1 MAVSVRFVGS
11 GDSFGSGGRFQ
22 TCIVV
27 DGPHSRFALDFGTS
41 SLIALAQ
48 QGIEHNSL
56 DAILLTHLHGDH
68 CGGVPFLLIDA
79 MLAAKRTRPLT
90 IAGPRDLR
98 RRMDAIREALFPGS
112 HVMTPTF
119 PLTWL
124 EMEPGRPHAILDLV
138 VTPQPAR
145 HTQETNPTALRVE
158 VGGKVVAYT
167 GDTEWT
173 EDVARVARGADLFIA
188 ECYYYDKPIKW
199 HLNYPTV
206 AAQRDVADLIRY
218 NLTKE
223 GYDVVVAPTGS
234 DALKQAREVHPDLVL
249 LDIMVPQLNG
259 WEVCRRL
266 KQDAD
271 TKNIPVIMVTGRVE
285 EGDKVLGFEMG
296 ADDYVTKP
304 FSSRELLARIRA
316 VARRGRPADGE
327 KKPHV
332 QIGDLEIDR
341 YRFEVRMKGRP
352 VDLTPK
358 EFELLAI
365 LAGAPGRVFGREEL
379 LDAVWG
385 RDGFVEPRTVDVHV
399 ARLRAKF
406 TAAKLPAPGVET
418 VRGVGYRFRD
428 PSAA

>member
-27 DGPHSRFALDFGTS
+27 DGPRSRFAIDFGAS

-56 DAILLTHLHGDH
+56 DAIVLTHLHGDH

-79 MLAAKRTRPLT
+79 MLGAKRTRPLT

-206 AAQRDVADLIRY
+206 AAQRDAFGARRVI
-218 NLTKE
+218 LTHM
-223 GYDVVVAPTGS
+223 S
-234 DALKQAREVHPDLVL
+234 REMLAH
-249 LDIMVPQLNG
+249 
-259 WEVCRRL
+259 
-266 KQDAD
+266 AD
-271 TKNIPVIMVTGRVE
+271 TVPEECAHDGLVVT
-285 EGDKVLGFEMG
+285 L
-296 ADDYVTKP
+296 
-304 FSSRELLARIRA
+304 
-316 VARRGRPADGE
+316 
-327 KKPHV
+327 
-332 QIGDLEIDR
+332 
-341 YRFEVRMKGRP
+341 
-352 VDLTPK
+352 
-358 EFELLAI
+358 
-365 LAGAPGRVFGREEL
+365 
-379 LDAVWG
+379 
-385 RDGFVEPRTVDVHV
+385 
-399 ARLRAKF
+399 
-406 TAAKLPAPGVET
+406 
-418 VRGVGYRFRD
+418 
-428 PSAA
+428 

>member
-119 PLTWL
+119 PLSWI
-124 EMEPGRPHAILDLV
+124 EMEPGQPHTILDLV

-145 HTQETNPTALRVE
+145 HTVETNPTALRVE
-158 VGGKVVAYT
+158 VGGRVVAYT

-173 EDVARVARGADLFIA
+173 EDVARVARDADLLIA
-188 ECYYYDKPIKW
+188 ECYFYAKPVKW
-199 HLNYPTV
+199 HLNYPTI
-206 AAQRDVADLIRY
+206 AAQRENFGAKRVI
-218 NLTKE
+218 LTHM
-223 GYDVVVAPTGS
+223 S
-234 DALKQAREVHPDLVL
+234 Q
-249 LDIMVPQLNG
+249 
-259 WEVCRRL
+259 
-266 KQDAD
+266 
-271 TKNIPVIMVTGRVE
+271 
-285 EGDKVLGFEMG
+285 EM
-296 ADDYVTKP
+296 
-304 FSSRELLARIRA
+304 LAHA
-316 VARRGRPADGE
+316 
-327 KKPHV
+327 
-332 QIGDLEIDR
+332 
-341 YRFEVRMKGRP
+341 
-352 VDLTPK
+352 
-358 EFELLAI
+358 
-365 LAGAPGRVFGREEL
+365 
-379 LDAVWG
+379 DAVPEECA
-385 RDGFVEPRTVDVHV
+385 RDGLVV
-399 ARLRAKF
+399 RL
-406 TAAKLPAPGVET
+406 
-418 VRGVGYRFRD
+418 
-428 PSAA
+428 